1 MIKISKIILNT
12 IILVWGIYPISSFYQ
27 NIDEVNVCQEI
38 SNYRYDFSVVLFFC
52 VYSAF
57 FFAILC
63 IFDSTRNRN
72 NKIISAV
79 ISATIFVNIISGFI
93 LFSCLIL
100 PNSKLRD
107 CSNNI
112 IAIISISAV
121 FPEILF
127 CFLLLFSMI
136 LCLIFLNFIILSF
149 NEFIILPLL
158 QKNLKKIAMLGL
170 TLWNALLLWSIMYV
184 NENATMAIGV
194 FQIFLVF
201 SAIILLKIRKI
212 NYFKYNILI
221 IVFMGITIFLLEVF
235 KSKYGVTTFGII
247 SFISIGFF
255 PIYFI
260 MKRSKKI
267 YKKYLY
273 NKRLNHQEMPKEPP
287 AIYASGEIELYN

>member
-12 IILVWGIYPISSFYQ
+12 LILVWGIYPIASFYQ
-27 NIDEVNVCQEI
+27 NKNEVNNCI
-38 SNYRYDFSVVLFFC
+38 KIFNYSYDFGEVMFFSVYSSLFFAVFC
-52 VYSAF
+52 VY
-57 FFAILC
+57 
-63 IFDSTRNRN
+63 DSTKYQE
-72 NKIISAV
+72 NKIISII
-79 ISATIFVNIISGFI
+79 ISINLLVNILTGFI
-93 LFSCLIL
+93 LFISLIS
-100 PNSKLRD
+100 PSSTLRN

-112 IAIISISAV
+112 IAIISVTAI

-127 CFLLLFSMI
+127 FCLLSISVILILF
-136 LCLIFLNFIILSF
+136 FLNSFILFI

-158 QKNLKKIAMLGL
+158 QKNLKKIAMIGL

-201 SAIILLKIRKI
+201 SAIILLKLRKM
-212 NYFKYNILI
+212 NYFKYNIVV
-221 IVFMGITIFLLEVF
+221 IVCMGITIYFLEVF
-235 KSKYGVTTFGII
+235 KSNYGLTTFGII

-267 YKKYLY
+267 YKKYLS